1 MRPYCGEFDDEPA
14 AAARVNGVP
23 WCAMHVLCAGSASE
37 CFMLSE
43 SAATACL
50 SQPYDPIVW
59 LREGL
64 FASTMWPTRS
74 ICVILTADVVAIVI
88 MGTVACSLAK
98 KSNDFRVS
106 QVFFAFRTI

>member
-14 AAARVNGVP
+14 AAARFNGIQ

-50 SQPYDPIVW
+50 SQPYNSIVW

-64 FASTMWPTRS
+64 FASTVWCKMSVCMVLMASVPP
-74 ICVILTADVVAIVI
+74 IVTV
-88 MGTVACSLAK
+88 GTVGCSVAK
-98 KSNDFRVS
+98 KLTKLGS
-106 QVFFAFRTI
+106 